1 MTLGDD
7 STPEGH
13 ASACWF
19 DWSQHYPVRAAES
32 LGSQCASESH
42 APSEAAK

>member
-7 STPEGH
+7 SNPEDH
-13 ASACWF
+13 ALACWF
-19 DWSQHYPVRAAES
+19 DWSQYYPVRAADS
-32 LGSQCASESH
+32 LGSPYALESH